1 MSIQANINQQLSL
14 AGVLLTQNPATK
26 AAAERRQE
34 RTSLKRQEKAINKA
48 IEATGAD
55 IAAKEPYGEDLA
67 AVKKRQFEL
76 EPSAKTYADYKGTQ
90 TIKVAEI
97 PADEEEIIQERYE
110 AASSE
115 QAINDRVNAMLEA
128 DRSAANAIT
137 AERAR
142 ILRSRDFARMITE
155 GVPNLSFNPDE
166 YNPPKKGVM

>member
-14 AGVLLTQNPATK
+14 AGVLLTQNPAAK

-34 RTSLKRQEKAINKA
+34 RTSLKRQEQAINRA
-48 IEATGAD
+48 IEATGSD

-76 EPSAKTYADYKGTQ
+76 DPSDKTWAEYKGTQ
-90 TIKVAEI
+90 TRKVAES

-110 AASSE
+110 AAASE
-115 QAINDRVNAMLEA
+115 QAVNDRVSAMLEA
-128 DRSAANAIT
+128 DRSATDAVS

-166 YNPPKKGVM
+166 YVPPERKER

>member
-34 RTSLKRQEKAINKA
+34 KTSLKRQEQAINRA
-48 IEATGAD
+48 VEATGSD

-76 EPSAKTYADYKGTQ
+76 DPSAKTYAEYKSTVP
-90 TIKVAEI
+90 TTVLEA

-110 AASSE
+110 TASRE
-115 QAINDRVNAMLEA
+115 QAINDRVNAMLQA
-128 DRSAANAIT
+128 DRSAADAINA
-137 AERAR
+137 EKAR

-166 YNPPKKGVM
+166 YIPPKKGAK